1 MKRILLICF
10 VLMSALISEAWAQ
23 RTVTGTVTSGADGE
37 ALPGVAVQV
46 EGTTTGVTTDFEGN
60 YRLQV
65 PEDANTLVYRFVGF
79 ETQRVEIGNRSVIDV
94 VLEEDVTQ
102 LQEVVVSALGIERSE
117 RSIGYSAQTVSG
129 DQITQARESNV
140 VNSLAGRVAG
150 VQITGAST
158 QGGSSRIV
166 IRGANSIT
174 GNNQPLF
181 VVDGVPIDNSNY
193 ASANQQRGAGGFDYG
208 NMIQDLNPDDIA
220 SINVLKGPSAAALYG
235 TRGANGVI
243 VITTKRGTKR
253 EGVGVTVNSGLTF
266 DNVLI
271 LPDYQNQYGGGYS
284 TRFSRSAEGQLIP
297 NYGADESWGPRLDG
311 RLARH
316 WDSWE
321 GENEG
326 ELRPWSPSP
335 GNVENFFQTG
345 TTWSNSVAVSG
356 GGENAT
362 FRLSYSRLD
371 QQFIVPNGDL
381 ARNTVTFSGSA
392 DLTDRFKTSLSGSFI
407 NNAATGRLGTGY
419 GEGTNVAASFNQWFQ
434 RQVDMD
440 RLRDYVLPDGTQ
452 RTWNRSSAV
461 DPTPNYWDNPYW
473 ARYEN
478 FQNDERNRLFG
489 NIAASYDITDDLKL
503 AGKLMMDTYTDR
515 RMERVAIGSQSLSDY
530 TEAVRQFMEVNA
542 ELRLE
547 YSRQVSEDLDI
558 SGFLGTNWMN
568 QQYELNSA
576 SAEGG
581 LSVANYYSI
590 ENSIDR
596 PTINERTTERE
607 IQSVYGSGSVG
618 FRDMVYL
625 DLSLRNDWSST
636 LPLGANSY
644 LYPGVSASFVFT
656 EVMPRTFL
664 EYGKIRAGWARAGND
679 TDPYRLYTVYSP
691 EQGFGSE
698 PRFTV
703 PNERRNPN
711 LRSETTVSYEIGADL
726 RFLNSRLGLDI
737 AWYRKRSFDLIFP
750 VDASAATGF
759 TRLVVNAGEMRNQ
772 GVELALN
779 ANPIQAG
786 DFRWDFNV
794 NWATNDNEVVEL
806 IEGVNSYTFTSL
818 FGGALQA
825 RVGEK
830 YAALVGRDFVY
841 DEATGEKIINTETG
855 NYELTGADQVLGH
868 TLADWTGGIRNAFS
882 FKGFNLNVLIDG
894 QKGGSVYS
902 ITNMFGKY
910 SGLLEETVG
919 NDIRQRGVIL
929 DGVIIDSEGNSTPND
944 IVKSAPQAFKSMYGA
959 HRAYVY
965 DASYAKLREISFGY
979 TLPGGLVEN
988 TPFRNVRISLIGRNL
1003 AILYKKVP
1011 HIDPETTT
1019 NSGNIQ
1025 GIEGAATPS
1034 TRSLGFNLSLSL

>member
-1 MKRILLICF
+1 MKRILLVCF
-10 VLMSALISEAWAQ
+10 MLMSALIGEAWAQ
-23 RTVTGTVTSGADGE
+23 RTISGTVTSGANGE
-37 ALPGVAVQV
+37 PLPGVAVQV
-46 EGTTTGVTTDFEGN
+46 QGTTTGVTTDFEGN

-79 ETQRVEIGNRSVIDV
+79 ETQRVQIGNRSVIDV
-94 VLEEDVTQ
+94 VLQEDVTQ

-150 VQITGAST
+150 VQITGGST

-181 VVDGVPIDNSNY
+181 VVDGVPIDNSNF
-193 ASANQQRGAGGFDYG
+193 ASTNQQRGAGGFDYG

-266 DNVLI
+266 DNVLVY
-271 LPDYQNQYGGGYS
+271 PDYQNLYGGGYS
-284 TRFSRSAEGQLIP
+284 TRFTRSEEGQLIP
-297 NYGADESWGPRLDG
+297 NYGADESWGPRMDG
-311 RLARH
+311 RLVRH

-326 ELRPWSPSP
+326 ELRPWAPSP
-335 GNVENFFQTG
+335 DNVENFFETG

-371 QQFIVPNGDL
+371 QDFIVPNGEL
-381 ARNTVTFSGSA
+381 TRNTVTFSGSA
-392 DLTDRFKTSLSGSFI
+392 DLTDRFRTALSGSFI

-434 RQVDMD
+434 RQVDID
-440 RLRDYVLPDGTQ
+440 RLRDYRLPDGTQ
-452 RTWNRSSAV
+452 RTWNRKSAAN
-461 DPTPNYWDNPYW
+461 PTPNYWDNPYW

-478 FQNDERNRLFG
+478 FQNDQRNRLFG
-489 NIAASYDITDDLKL
+489 NIASSYDLTDDLKL
-503 AGKLMMDTYTDR
+503 AGKLMIDTYTDR
-515 RMERVAIGSQSLSDY
+515 RMERVAIGSQAISDY
-530 TEAVRQFMEVNA
+530 TEAVRQFQEVNA

-547 YSRQVSEDLDI
+547 YSRQVSEDLDV
-558 SGFLGTNWMN
+558 SGFIGGNWMN
-568 QQYELNSA
+568 QRYDLNWGSA
-576 SAEGG
+576 QGG
-581 LSVANYYSI
+581 LSVANFYSL

-596 PTINERTTERE
+596 PEIEEITTERE
-607 IQSVYGSGSVG
+607 IQSLYGSASVG
-618 FRDMVYL
+618 YRDMAYL
-625 DLSLRNDWSST
+625 DVSLRNDWSST
-636 LPLGANSY
+636 LPLGENSY

-656 EVMPRTFL
+656 EVIPRTFL
-664 EYGKIRAGWARAGND
+664 EFGKIRAGWALAGND
-679 TDPYRLYTVYSP
+679 TDPYRLYTVYNP
-691 EQGFGSE
+691 EQGFGND
-698 PRFTV
+698 PVFTV

-711 LRSETTVSYEIGADL
+711 LVSEKTVSYEVGADL
-726 RFLNSRLGLDI
+726 RFFNSRLVLDV

-750 VDASAATGF
+750 VDASATTGF
-759 TRLVVNAGEMRNQ
+759 TRLIVNAGEMRNQ
-772 GVELALN
+772 GVELALGGS
-779 ANPIQAG
+779 PVVAG
-786 DFRWDFNV
+786 DFRWDVNL

-841 DEATGEKIINTETG
+841 DEATGEKIIDPETG
-855 NYELTGADQVLGH
+855 SYQLTGADQVLGS

-882 FKGFNLNVLIDG
+882 YKGFNLAVLIDG
-894 QKGGSVYS
+894 QAGGSVYS

-910 SGLLEETVG
+910 SGLTEETVA
-919 NDIRQRGVIL
+919 NDIRQLGVVF
-929 DGVIIDSEGNSTPND
+929 DGVVIDDEGNTTPND
-944 IVKSAPQAFKSMYGA
+944 IVLPAPQAFGSLFGA

-965 DASYAKLREISFGY
+965 DASYAKLREITFGY
-979 TLPGGLVEN
+979 TLPGSLVEN
-988 TPFRNVRISLIGRNL
+988 TPFRNVRLSIIGRNL
-1003 AILYKKVP
+1003 AILYKRVP

-1034 TRSLGFNLSLSL
+1034 TRSFGFNLSLSL